1 MTTDFAPCALT
12 GKVALVTGA
21 SRGIGRAIA
30 LALGRAGAFV
40 IVHYHAASDAA
51 QAVVKA
57 IEASGGAG
65 AAVAADLAGQGA
77 ARALFADMDAL
88 LMDRF
93 GNAGFDILVNNAGV
107 ITRDTIEH
115 VTEAEFDRTLQVNLK
130 APFFLI
136 QEGLSRMRDGGR
148 IINVSSMGTRVAF
161 PAMAAYAPAK
171 AGLEALTTLLAAQ
184 LGARGITV
192 NAILPGLTSTDM
204 NPLNPDS
211 GLGARALPTIALG
224 RLGHPD
230 DIAGTAVFLAS
241 DAAAWV
247 TAQRIEVSGGQ
258 RL

>member
-1 MTTDFAPCALT
+1 MTMSATAQVLA
-12 GKVALVTGA
+12 GKVAVVTGA
-21 SRGIGRAIA
+21 SRGIGRSIA
-30 LALGRAGAFV
+30 LAFGRAGAFV
-40 IVHYHAASDAA
+40 VVHCHAAREAA
-51 QAVVKA
+51 QAVVRE
-57 IEASGGAG
+57 IEDAGGAG
-65 AAVAADLAGQGA
+65 AVVAADLSLPGA
-77 ARALFADMDAL
+77 AQVVFTACDEILQNRD
-88 LMDRF
+88 
-93 GNAGFDILVNNAGV
+93 GQTGFDILVNNAG
-107 ITRDTIEH
+107 IIKRDTIEQ
-115 VTEAEFDRTLQVNLK
+115 VSEADFDQTLQVNLK

-136 QEGLSRMRDGGR
+136 QEGIKRMRDGGR

-204 NPLNPDS
+204 NPLDPDE
-211 GLGARALPTIALG
+211 GMGAKALPTIALG